1 MKKQE
6 YLANIFGVA
15 TENIKITYPSIGYS
29 IGYDDN
35 IIKYYINDRV
45 DVKKIPDDLSII
57 GSDDIKEVTYVF
69 PALTTV
75 RQNIEEKGRI
85 VMETLKEAIENENF
99 ERKIIEVKTEL
110 IVRNSTKKYE

>member
-1 MKKQE
+1 MEKKGVVSATGFPRCDCFFDQDYIKKVKTRFYRE
-6 YLANIFGVA
+6 YPELKG
-15 TENIKITYPSIGYS
+15 
-29 IGYDDN
+29 
-35 IIKYYINDRV
+35 
-45 DVKKIPDDLSII
+45 KKIPDDLSII
-57 GSDDIKEVTYVF
+57 GFDDIKEVTYVF

-99 ERKIIEVKTEL
+99 EQKIIEVKTEL